1 MEHLATSLDVDT
13 AHPLIMREQTLNIT
27 AHIEETGMSKNE
39 AKLLAILALGLG
51 SFISGI
57 LPLFCSQR
65 NRERFPAL
73 ISFLLCFGAGVLL
86 ATALVHML
94 PEVRVALK
102 EYAEIIF
109 CIGFFLIYAVDELSH
124 MCGAGHSHGHSHN
137 NCNGQQSDGAVSS
150 GRRVSRDSNNGDL
163 DNRGY
168 GTSEETKLLSKS
180 DSTIQIAQRASD
192 YDAPGNSQTLGLSC
206 SSDSTESIPRAVI
219 ITGDMSEPVT
229 GVFSLLL
236 ALVVHSLLEGL
247 AIGVQST
254 APGVLLLLGAVSAHK
269 YVVGFCL
276 GVEICSHGSRHRWSH
291 ILQILT
297 FAVGSVAGIGVGMI
311 LDDIGQTF
319 NELVIP
325 TLQGVAGGTLLYVTV
340 SEVLPRER
348 GKRAMMRIR
357 HLGLLQLIAVILGF
371 TVMSI
376 LSLIITEN

>member
-1 MEHLATSLDVDT
+1 MDLASSLDAVVQQQPT
-13 AHPLIMREQTLNIT
+13 MGTLAPNIT
-27 AHIEETGMSKNE
+27 AHLAETGMSKNE
-39 AKLLAILALGLG
+39 AKLLAILALGVG
-51 SFISGI
+51 SFVSGI
-57 LPLFCSQR
+57 LPLFCAQR

-94 PEVRVALK
+94 PEVRDALK
-102 EYAEIIF
+102 QYAEIVF
-109 CIGFFLIYAVDELSH
+109 CLGFFLIYAVDELSH
-124 MCGAGHSHGHSHN
+124 MCGVGHSHGHSHGHRQH
-137 NCNGQQSDGAVSS
+137 GQHSDGAASS
-150 GRRVSRDSNNGDL
+150 GRRDSRDSTNADL
-163 DNRGY
+163 DSRGY
-168 GTSEETKLLSKS
+168 GTSEETKLLNKS
-180 DSTIQIAQRASD
+180 DSTIQVPQRTSD
-192 YDAPGNSQTLGLSC
+192 FEVPGSSQTLGMSC

-247 AIGVQST
+247 AIGVQSS
-254 APGVLLLLGAVSAHK
+254 APAVLLLLGAVSAHK

-276 GVEICSHGSRHRWSH
+276 GVEICSHGSRHRCSH

-297 FAVGSVAGIGVGMI
+297 FAVGSVAGIGVGMV

-325 TLQGVAGGTLLYVTV
+325 ILQGVAGGTLLYVTV

-348 GKRAMMRIR
+348 GKRAEMRLR
-357 HLGLLQLIAVILGF
+357 HVGLLQLFAVILGF
-371 TVMSI
+371 AVMSI
-376 LSLIITEN
+376 LSLIITEK

>member
-1 MEHLATSLDVDT
+1 MDHLASSLDVVQSST
-13 AHPLIMREQTLNIT
+13 MGVELAPNIT
-27 AHIEETGMSKNE
+27 AHLAEETGMSKNE
-39 AKLLAILALGLG
+39 AKLLAILALGVG
-51 SFISGI
+51 SFASGI
-57 LPLFCSQR
+57 LPLFCAQR

-94 PEVRVALK
+94 PEVRDALK
-102 EYAEIIF
+102 QYAEIVF
-109 CIGFFLIYAVDELSH
+109 CLGFFLIYAVDELSH
-124 MCGAGHSHGHSHN
+124 MCGVGHSHGHSH
-137 NCNGQQSDGAVSS
+137 GQHSERAVSS
-150 GRRVSRDSNNGDL
+150 AGRRASRDSTNADL
-163 DNRGY
+163 DSRGY

-180 DSTIQIAQRASD
+180 DSTIQIPQRTSD
-192 YDAPGNSQTLGLSC
+192 FDTPGSSQNLGMSC
-206 SSDSTESIPRAVI
+206 PSDSTESIPRAVI

-247 AIGVQST
+247 AIGVQSS
-254 APGVLLLLGAVSAHK
+254 APAVLLLLGAVSAHK

-276 GVEICSHGSRHRWSH
+276 GVEICSHGSRHRCSH

-297 FAVGSVAGIGVGMI
+297 FAVGSVLGIGVGMV

-325 TLQGVAGGTLLYVTV
+325 ILQGVAGGTLLYVTV

-348 GKRAMMRIR
+348 GKRAEMRLR
-357 HLGLLQLIAVILGF
+357 HVGLLQLFAVMLGF
-371 TVMSI
+371 SVMSV
-376 LSLIITEN
+376 LSLIITEK

>member
-1 MEHLATSLDVDT
+1 MAPNLT
-13 AHPLIMREQTLNIT
+13 AHMVT
-27 AHIEETGMSKNE
+27 ETSMSKIE
-39 AKLLAILALGLG
+39 AKLLAILALGVG
-51 SFISGI
+51 SFVSGI

-102 EYAEIIF
+102 QYAEIIF
-109 CIGFFLIYAVDELSH
+109 CLGFFLIYAVDEISH
-124 MCGAGHSHGHSHN
+124 MCGVGHNHGHSHGHGGQHN
-137 NCNGQQSDGAVSS
+137 ERASTS
-150 GRRVSRDSNNGDL
+150 GRRVSRDSTNADV
-163 DNRGY
+163 DSRGY

-180 DSTIQIAQRASD
+180 DSTMQIPQRSGD
-192 YDAPGNSQTLGLSC
+192 FDAPESSQTLGMSC
-206 SSDSTESIPRAVI
+206 PSDSTESIPRAVI

-247 AIGVQST
+247 AIGVQSS
-254 APGVLLLLGAVSAHK
+254 APAVLLLLGAVSAHK

-276 GVEICSHGSRHRWSH
+276 GVEICSHGSRHRCSH

-297 FAVGSVAGIGVGMI
+297 FAVGSVAGIAVGMV

-319 NELVIP
+319 NDLVIP

-348 GKRAMMRIR
+348 GKRAEMRLR
-357 HLGLLQLIAVILGF
+357 HVGLLQLIAVILGF

>member
-1 MEHLATSLDVDT
+1 MAPNLT
-13 AHPLIMREQTLNIT
+13 AHMVT
-27 AHIEETGMSKNE
+27 ETGMSKIE
-39 AKLLAILALGLG
+39 AKLLAILALGVG
-51 SFISGI
+51 SFVSGI

-94 PEVRVALK
+94 PEVRDALK
-102 EYAEIIF
+102 QYAEIIF
-109 CIGFFLIYAVDELSH
+109 CLGFFLIYAVDEISH
-124 MCGAGHSHGHSHN
+124 MCGVGHSHGHSHGHG
-137 NCNGQQSDGAVSS
+137 GQHNERASTS
-150 GRRVSRDSNNGDL
+150 GRRVSRDSTNADV
-163 DNRGY
+163 DSRGY

-180 DSTIQIAQRASD
+180 DSTMQIPQRSGD
-192 YDAPGNSQTLGLSC
+192 FDAPESSQTLGMSC
-206 SSDSTESIPRAVI
+206 PSDSTESIPRAVI

-247 AIGVQST
+247 AIGVQSS
-254 APGVLLLLGAVSAHK
+254 APAVLLLLGAVSAHK

-276 GVEICSHGSRHRWSH
+276 GVEICSHGSRHRCSH

-297 FAVGSVAGIGVGMI
+297 FAVGSVAGIAVGMV

-348 GKRAMMRIR
+348 GKRVEMRLR
-357 HLGLLQLIAVILGF
+357 HVGLLQLIAVILGF

>member
-1 MEHLATSLDVDT
+1 MSAMDHLELA
-13 AHPLIMREQTLNIT
+13 QNIT
-27 AHIEETGMSKNE
+27 TMAPDTETGMSKNE
-39 AKLLAILALGLG
+39 AKLLAILALGVG
-51 SFISGI
+51 SFVSGI
-57 LPLFCSQR
+57 LPLFCAQR
-65 NRERFPAL
+65 NRERFPGL

-94 PEVRVALK
+94 PEVRDALK
-102 EYAEIIF
+102 QYAEIVF
-109 CIGFFLIYAVDELSH
+109 CLGFFLIYAVDEVSH
-124 MCGAGHSHGHSHN
+124 MCGVGHSHGGEHRHQQGQHSE
-137 NCNGQQSDGAVSS
+137 GAASS
-150 GRRVSRDSNNGDL
+150 ARRASRDSTNADA
-163 DNRGY
+163 DSRGY

-180 DSTIQIAQRASD
+180 DSTIQIPQRSSD
-192 YDAPGNSQTLGLSC
+192 FEAPGSSQALGMSC
-206 SSDSTESIPRAVI
+206 QSDSTESIPRAVI

-254 APGVLLLLGAVSAHK
+254 APAVLLLLGAVSAHK

-276 GVEICSHGSRHRWSH
+276 GVEICSHGSRHRCSH

-325 TLQGVAGGTLLYVTV
+325 VLQGVAGGTLLYVTV

-348 GKRAMMRIR
+348 SKRAAMRLR
-357 HLGLLQLIAVILGF
+357 HVGLLQLIAVILGF

>member
-1 MEHLATSLDVDT
+1 MEQIASSFDVDT
-13 AHPLIMREQTLNIT
+13 VHPLVMAVHATNIT
-27 AHIEETGMSKNE
+27 VHVEETGMSKNE

-94 PEVRVALK
+94 PEVRDALK

-109 CIGFFLIYAVDELSH
+109 CLGFFLIYAVDELSH
-124 MCGAGHSHGHSHN
+124 MCGAGHSHGQSH
-137 NCNGQQSDGAVSS
+137 CHAQQSEGTIPS
-150 GRRVSRDSNNGDL
+150 GRRVSRDSINGDL
-163 DNRGY
+163 DSRGY

-180 DSTIQIAQRASD
+180 DSTIQIAQRPSD
-192 YDAPGNSQTLGLSC
+192 FDAPGNSQALGASC
-206 SSDSTESIPRAVI
+206 SSDSNESIPRAII

-276 GVEICSHGSRHRWSH
+276 GVEICSHGSRHRCSH

-319 NELVIP
+319 NDLVIP

-357 HLGLLQLIAVILGF
+357 HIGLVQLIAVVIGF
-371 TVMSI
+371 TVMSV
-376 LSLIITEN
+376 LSLIITEHQ

>member
-1 MEHLATSLDVDT
+1 MDHLELA
-13 AHPLIMREQTLNIT
+13 QNIT
-27 AHIEETGMSKNE
+27 TMTPDTETGMSKNE
-39 AKLLAILALGLG
+39 AKLLAILALGVG
-51 SFISGI
+51 SFVSGI
-57 LPLFCSQR
+57 LPLFCAQR
-65 NRERFPAL
+65 NRERFPGL

-94 PEVRVALK
+94 PEVRDALK
-102 EYAEIIF
+102 QYAEIVF
-109 CIGFFLIYAVDELSH
+109 CLGFFLIYAVDEVSH
-124 MCGAGHSHGHSHN
+124 MCGVGHSHGGEHRHQQGQHSE
-137 NCNGQQSDGAVSS
+137 GAASS
-150 GRRVSRDSNNGDL
+150 ARRASRDSTNADA
-163 DNRGY
+163 DSRGY
-168 GTSEETKLLSKS
+168 GTSEETKLLSKRTFYFHSS
-180 DSTIQIAQRASD
+180 DSTIQIPQRSSD
-192 YDAPGNSQTLGLSC
+192 FEAPGSSQALGMSC
-206 SSDSTESIPRAVI
+206 QSDSTESIPRAVI

-254 APGVLLLLGAVSAHK
+254 APAVLLLLGAVSAHK

-276 GVEICSHGSRHRWSH
+276 GVEICSHGSRHRCSH

-325 TLQGVAGGTLLYVTV
+325 VLQGVAGGTLLYVTV

-348 GKRAMMRIR
+348 SKRAAMRLR
-357 HLGLLQLIAVILGF
+357 HVGLLQLIAVILGF